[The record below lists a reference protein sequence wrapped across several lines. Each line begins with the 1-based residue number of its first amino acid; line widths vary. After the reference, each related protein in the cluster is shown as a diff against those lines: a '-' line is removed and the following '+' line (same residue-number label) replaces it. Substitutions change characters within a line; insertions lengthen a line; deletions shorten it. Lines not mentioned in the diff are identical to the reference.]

1 MDEDAFSCLP
11 ATEKVHTY
19 NLMIPLAP
27 PHPSQT
33 GSQRNNPND
42 VINIMGALFLCL
54 VFMGYSNAAGVLPI
68 VANARVVFY
77 RERAA
82 NMYTVEAFALA
93 SVSEGKDCRKAG
105 MRREEETGVMRCTLA
120 LVLAGGWCLIASA
133 AQYCGDE
140 AAGGWG

>member
-1 MDEDAFSCLP
+1 M
-11 ATEKVHTY
+11 KMHTC
-19 NLMIPLAP
+19 NPMIPHAP
-27 PHPSQT
+27 RHPSQA
-33 GSQRNNPND
+33 GSHRSNPND

-93 SVSEGKDCRKAG
+93 SVSWGRG
-105 MRREEETGVMRCTLA
+105 QQTCTLWRPWH
-120 LVLAGGWCLIASA
+120 LHW
-133 AQYCGDE
+133 
-140 AAGGWG
+140 

>member
-1 MDEDAFSCLP
+1 MDEEAFSCLP

-19 NLMIPLAP
+19 NPMIIIPLAP

-93 SVSEGKDCRKAG
+93 SVSEG
-105 MRREEETGVMRCTLA
+105 
-120 LVLAGGWCLIASA
+120 
-133 AQYCGDE
+133 E
-140 AAGGWG
+140 AAGHRGRGRGGGERWALCSAHGHVC